1 MAALIYAVQR
11 GPGHRDQEKYEL
23 KACKAYTAERVGD
36 PKGYTLCHDI
46 VALRVKKTPLSS
58 AIIFQFGLSQA
69 VR

>member
-11 GPGHRDQEKYEL
+11 GLATEIKKNTNSRHVKL
-23 KACKAYTAERVGD
+23 YTAERVGD